1 MQTTTTSNPDQVS
14 PDIDISSSV
23 IFKKLSPIEQFG
35 EAIFASD
42 ECGDTMWNEEN
53 LNPPSQNQQ

>member
-1 MQTTTTSNPDQVS
+1 MQTITTSNHNQVTPDTDV
-14 PDIDISSSV
+14 SSSV

>member
-1 MQTTTTSNPDQVS
+1 MQTTTTSNQDQVS
-14 PDIDISSSV
+14 LGTDVSSSV